1 MSMRGRTAARG
12 RSLRCQVEQR
22 NKARW
27 MKRAQTRA
35 RARQWGLDTPLS
47 HSVPCRTELRAQL
60 LPTATTSQPRVRATR
75 SAKGSSGW
83 LPQVNTNPSS
93 PVAPGFLVDIDLSLL
108 QKTRSCK
115 RSDTAFLASLNP
127 QDEPVFPE
135 KSPEQWERVN
145 WAQWKWRA
153 TGWEPSERGC
163 VRNHTRQKRPWIQVL
178 VLPPMKRLCRK
189 ESIIAYYAHTLQR
202 LKGRWATQGQAHP
215 SQPVCMLSRFSHVQL
230 FAILWTVAQ
239 QAPLSMGFSMQ
250 ECWSELPCPP
260 PGNLPKDWIHGSWG
274 FWIAGGF
281 FTTELLGKPLR
292 NLHTNINSVLLLPP
306 SSQLSD
312 QGWTGAAGVTWD
324 FFLLMGVSQENQ
336 VGQVL
341 LTSQTFIPFH
351 PWVSTPHCPRLQAP
365 DSSSPIRTPSCPHPS
380 LKLDLLLKHFLN
392 LPWGTSHSLPLS
404 VLHFHPLVPLCILT
418 ACP

>member
-1 MSMRGRTAARG
+1 MSTRGRTAARG

-153 TGWEPSERGC
+153 TGWDPSERGC

-239 QAPLSMGFSMQ
+239 QAPLSLGFSMQ

-292 NLHTNINSVLLLPP
+292 NLHTNINWSEE
-306 SSQLSD
+306 
-312 QGWTGAAGVTWD
+312 WTPNLCA
-324 FFLLMGVSQENQ
+324 
-336 VGQVL
+336 
-341 LTSQTFIPFH
+341 
-351 PWVSTPHCPRLQAP
+351 
-365 DSSSPIRTPSCPHPS
+365 SSSP
-380 LKLDLLLKHFLN
+380 KLTAQWPGLDWGCGSDLGLLSPYGSQPRKSSWPGLAH
-392 LPWGTSHSLPLS
+392 LPD
-404 VLHFHPLVPLCILT
+404 FHPLSSMGLNPPLPPTPGPWLQ
-418 ACP
+418 